1 MRVIPPIKA
10 IIYFEAAARLQS
22 FKLAAEELCV
32 TPGAVSHQISTLE
45 DFIEQK
51 LFQRHNRSITLT
63 NAGLRYFSRTT
74 IILNELEQAT
84 TDLGISQK
92 NQKLTVA
99 IPPALLNKWLLPLI
113 NIQQLS
119 HKGISLNFIDTL
131 ETLDFGKENIDI
143 AVRYGL
149 EPPEHLEY
157 DVLFKEKM
165 VAVCVPDYVPS
176 STMKLTKQILSE
188 ITLIETTNRLIQWDL
203 VLHNMKIKPNKN
215 QSKVFFQNSI
225 QAIEAACN
233 GLGIAFVNRIL
244 VQKQLNNGTLVE
256 RFNITY
262 INDKMPTY
270 YLVCPQENKNN
281 PSIALLYNAILQ
293 LSKNK

>member
-32 TPGAVSHQISTLE
+32 TPSAVSHQINTLE

-51 LFQRHNRSITLT
+51 LFQRHNRSIILT

-84 TDLGISQK
+84 TDLGISK
-92 NQKLTVA
+92 NQKLTIA
-99 IPPALLNKWLLPLI
+99 IPPTLLNKWLLPLI
-113 NIQQLS
+113 NIRQLS
-119 HKGISLNFIDTL
+119 QQGISLNFIDTL

-143 AVRYGL
+143 AIRYGL
-149 EPPEHLEY
+149 EPPEHHEY

-165 VAVCVPDYVPS
+165 VAVCTPDYIPS
-176 STMKLTKQILSE
+176 SKVKLTEQLLSE

-244 VQKQLNNGTLVE
+244 VQKQLNEGTLVE
-256 RFNITY
+256 RLNIVY

-281 PSIALLYNAILQ
+281 PSTALLYDSMLQ
-293 LSKNK
+293 LSKIK